1 MSLSDKDVE
10 KINNFMKNMPVEK
23 LQPSQ
28 EVADSLQ
35 MLSVVGE
42 EENAL
47 SEKDKA
53 IDKSTEYRKLHN
65 ELLDLNS
72 DVKLMKRKI
81 KHLQRGIKVDEPP
94 KSEKERKIAATIA
107 TMKLNKRLMKKIL
120 KNTMRSYARNTVVST
135 SAHFEQDKV
144 SNPDRL
150 IELIDQAADLDLQV
164 MYRIVEIRKTIK
176 DTEFFT
182 RELNKNI
189 QTLKGESKRI
199 FELDKEIENKAIN
212 QLNEQQ
218 RKKHKR
224 LKMLT
229 KRQRKLRIID
239 GNILQCLIM
248 EIFPRWASE
257 PLWLESLE
265 KFGDKLLY

>member
-120 KNTMRSYARNTVVST
+120 KNTMRS
-135 SAHFEQDKV
+135 
-144 SNPDRL
+144 
-150 IELIDQAADLDLQV
+150 
-164 MYRIVEIRKTIK
+164 
-176 DTEFFT
+176 
-182 RELNKNI
+182 
-189 QTLKGESKRI
+189 
-199 FELDKEIENKAIN
+199 
-212 QLNEQQ
+212 
-218 RKKHKR
+218 
-224 LKMLT
+224 
-229 KRQRKLRIID
+229 
-239 GNILQCLIM
+239 
-248 EIFPRWASE
+248 
-257 PLWLESLE
+257 
-265 KFGDKLLY
+265 